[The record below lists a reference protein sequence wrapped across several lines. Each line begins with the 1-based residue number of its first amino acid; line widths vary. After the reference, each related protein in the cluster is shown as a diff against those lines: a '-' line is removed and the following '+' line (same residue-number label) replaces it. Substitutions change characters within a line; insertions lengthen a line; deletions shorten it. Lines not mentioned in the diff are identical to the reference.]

1 MVITDSFGCHLSEE
15 KEKEGAVGQ
24 RRKTT
29 NEGKSKKRMFLLLE
43 FPPREGERER
53 RVRRKET
60 RQK

>member
-43 FPPREGERER
+43 FPPRERER